1 MNVLFTRGVAI
12 SAACVWTQLEDT
24 MAKRSHGKKNGLKFP
39 DWNTP
44 KPPKQPPP
52 PQPPGSG
59 CGTGS
64 ETKKVMDFLD
74 KIIGRS

>member
-1 MNVLFTRGVAI
+1 
-12 SAACVWTQLEDT
+12 

-39 DWNTP
+39 DWNRP
-44 KPPKQPPP
+44 KPPKQPPA

-64 ETKKVMDFLD
+64 DTKKVMDFLD
-74 KIIGRS
+74 KIIGGR